1 MAPEHSAAD
10 SSLRTESRTTRGDD
24 TAVEARRDLNHGLQ
38 DRLESEASAR
48 TKKWSV
54 WKSLTLIAF
63 ASIAL
68 WALIILTYQ
77 AL

>member
-10 SSLRTESRTTRGDD
+10 SSLRTESRTARSDD
-24 TAVEARRDLNHGLQ
+24 KAVDARSDLNHSMQ
-38 DRLESEASAR
+38 DELESEASAR

-63 ASIAL
+63 AGIAL